1 MKNYKC
7 SVLTKVSK
15 EYPRKIAMRLEAL
28 QQTTTVKK
36 QVEPKRKEEKP
47 LNLNGYKT
55 WKEMA
60 KPQAAYEKAMLNKR
74 MNTKKK

>member
-1 MKNYKC
+1 MKNYNC

-28 QQTTTVKK
+28 EQTTATK
-36 QVEPKRKEEKP
+36 QMKRKVEKEKP
-47 LNLNGYKT
+47 FTLNGRST

-60 KPQAAYEKAMLNKR
+60 KPQADYEKAMLNKR